1 MTITQKRYLISS
13 LITFSTGFIVSIAIL
28 MNSLTVENVGWSVIL
43 GILLAGLRGG
53 IKAVAEYLVS
63 SQSK

>member
-1 MTITQKRYLISS
+1 MTQTQKRYLVSS
-13 LITFSTGFIVSIAIL
+13 LITFSTGFILSIGVL
-28 MNSLTVENVGWSVIL
+28 MDSLTVENVGWSVIS

-63 SQSK
+63 SKSE